1 MPKTFYTERDIV
13 DLYNSGVKS
22 LVVDDD
28 VVVTDLGREQALK
41 LGFELIREFDQPQD
55 APIRPY
61 ITDKRSPSAA
71 PPARMIAPA
80 SAQMKAPRPAPPAPA
95 KPDLE
100 TRVFEAVTAK
110 LGGSVDPQ
118 LLRVI
123 IQRVISNLGEK

>member
-1 MPKTFYTERDIV
+1 MPKTFYTERDIE

-22 LVVDDD
+22 LVVDDT
-28 VVVTDLGREQALK
+28 VVVTDLGREKAMK

-61 ITDKRSPSAA
+61 ITEKRSPSAA
-71 PPARMIAPA
+71 PPASGIPSTAG
-80 SAQMKAPRPAPPAPA
+80 SLKAPKASPPA

-100 TRVFEAVTAK
+100 TRVFEAVSAK

-123 IQRVISNLGEK
+123 IQRVIRNLGKK